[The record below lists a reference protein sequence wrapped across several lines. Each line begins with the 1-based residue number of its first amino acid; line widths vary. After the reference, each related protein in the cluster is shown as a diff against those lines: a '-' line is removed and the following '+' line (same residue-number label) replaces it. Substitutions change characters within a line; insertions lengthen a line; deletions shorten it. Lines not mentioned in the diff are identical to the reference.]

1 MTLQAPGARR
11 LHVTRP
17 ARAGAGVWRP
27 SPAAARPDTQANS
40 AKNVSFS
47 KLNHKLK
54 DSTFQVIEFLN
65 KIKLITRCDNRIFH
79 DLYKSF
85 FNYL

>member
-11 LHVTRP
+11 LYVSRP
-17 ARAGAGVWRP
+17 ARAGAGVWSP
-27 SPAAARPDTQANS
+27 SPAAARPDTQADS